1 MFDFFSIFIRAI
13 VILTALPIHEF
24 AHGYVAYKLG
34 DPTAKYQGRLD
45 LNPLKHLDPIGTIMI
60 LFTGFGF
67 AKPVPVN
74 PRYFKNRKLGMAL
87 TALAGPVSNVLLAT
101 VILIVQKILFGF
113 IPTNT
118 TFLVL
123 LNSALTIMVYTNI
136 QLAIFNLIPM
146 PPLDGS
152 KILGYFLS
160 DRINY
165 MMYQYQHI
173 LSIGLLVLLVTGV
186 LSYPLSIATSFV
198 YSIINFLTGF
208 IDIITAVI

>member
-1 MFDFFSIFIRAI
+1 MDFFSIFIRAI
-13 VILTALPIHEF
+13 VVLTALPIHEF
-24 AHGYVAYKLG
+24 AHGYIAYKLG

-87 TALAGPVSNVLLAT
+87 TALAGPVANILLAAA
-101 VILIVQKILFGF
+101 ILILSKIIFGF
-113 IPTNT
+113 IPITS
-118 TFLVL
+118 TFWYL
-123 LNSALTIMVYTNI
+123 LNLAFQIMILTNI
-136 QLAIFNLIPM
+136 QLAVFNLLPI

-165 MMYQYQHI
+165 MMYQYQHV
-173 LSIGLLVLLVTGV
+173 LSIALLVLLLTGV
-186 LSYPLSIATSFV
+186 LSTPLSLITQLI
-198 YSIINFLTGF
+198 YSVLNFATGF
-208 IDIITAVI
+208 IDIITAII